1 MTKAKKSLNS
11 LRNRNLLPTHLQI
24 FKREYFFNWN
34 IADEYIENH
43 FRENLSINF
52 VSLRLQ

>member
-1 MTKAKKSLNS
+1 MTKVKKSLNS